1 MAEAESL
8 FAKILSGDFSE
19 EEADLF
25 RGQVLL
31 EMARMSLDDGLVLQL
46 HAGPM
51 RNHNRT
57 TFERFGRD
65 KGFDIPKPTEYVRAL
80 QPLLNA
86 VGMEKDLTIIL
97 FTLDETAYGRELS
110 PLAGV
115 YPSLRLGPPWWFF
128 DSVDGIK
135 RFREVMTETAGF
147 YNTAGFNDDTR
158 VFTSIPA
165 RHDVSRRSDCAYLAR
180 LVAEGRLGE
189 TDAYELAHDLT
200 YGLAKSAYKL

>member
-1 MAEAESL
+1 MSISQQSDELDRITDEDTHSWQGYLSAHRKRRAYFKSLGATATDHGHPSARTADLSLAEAESL

-65 KGFDIPKPTEYVRAL
+65 KGFDIPKPTNTFGRFSLVKLSGHGE
-80 QPLLNA
+80 
-86 VGMEKDLTIIL
+86 DLTIISS
-97 FTLDETAYGRELS
+97 LDETAYGRELS

-115 YPSLRLGPPWWFF
+115 YHRCVWVLRGAF
-128 DSVDGIK
+128 
-135 RFREVMTETAGF
+135 
-147 YNTAGFNDDTR
+147 
-158 VFTSIPA
+158 
-165 RHDVSRRSDCAYLAR
+165 
-180 LVAEGRLGE
+180 
-189 TDAYELAHDLT
+189 
-200 YGLAKSAYKL
+200 